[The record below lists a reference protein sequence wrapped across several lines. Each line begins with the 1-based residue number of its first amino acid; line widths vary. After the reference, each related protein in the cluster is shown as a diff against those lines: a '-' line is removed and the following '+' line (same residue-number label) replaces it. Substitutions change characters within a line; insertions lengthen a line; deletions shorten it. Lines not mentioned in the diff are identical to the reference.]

1 MDQKKIARALGWFS
15 IALGVTE
22 LVAPKQLC
30 RLLGID
36 DHAKLIRT
44 FGVREIGAGLGLL
57 IAQERLAPWLWAR
70 VAGDALDLG
79 ALALGFRETPRKA
92 ALGSAIASVAAV
104 TAVDFITAKAA

>member
-15 IALGVTE
+15 LALGVTE
-22 LVAPKQLC
+22 LVAPRRLC
-30 RLLGID
+30 RWLGID
-36 DHAKLIRT
+36 DHSKLIRT

-57 IAQERLAPWLWAR
+57 LAQERLAPWLWAR

-79 ALALGFRETPRKA
+79 ALALGFREAPRKV

-104 TAVDFITAKAA
+104 TAVDVACAKVA